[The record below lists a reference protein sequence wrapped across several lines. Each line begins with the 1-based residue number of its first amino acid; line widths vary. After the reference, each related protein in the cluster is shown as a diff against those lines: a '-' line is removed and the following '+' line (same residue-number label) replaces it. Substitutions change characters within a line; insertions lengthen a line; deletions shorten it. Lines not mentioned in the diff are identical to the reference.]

1 MFKHYFERISGQI
14 AIYPLIS
21 LAIFFLFFLG
31 MGIWVATVKKT
42 YIDHMSALPLEDG
55 IEEK

>member
-1 MFKHYFERISGQI
+1 MFKHYFERISEQV

-21 LAIFFLFFLG
+21 LTIFFLFFLG

-42 YIDHMSALPLEDG
+42 YIDHMSALPLEDNTN
-55 IEEK
+55 KN